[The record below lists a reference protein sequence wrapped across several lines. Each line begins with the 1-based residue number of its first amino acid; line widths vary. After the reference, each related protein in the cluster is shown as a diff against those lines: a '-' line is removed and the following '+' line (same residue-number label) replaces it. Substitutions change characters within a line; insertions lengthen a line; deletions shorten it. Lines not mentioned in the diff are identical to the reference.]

1 MTKKKRTWLWIVLAC
16 IGVCVIAM
24 FVIAGAGMYF
34 VTKHINISRAS
45 SSDALHSFDDARN
58 AFKDQQPLFILDNRE
73 RPREARPL
81 TELPNGEIKPENL
94 WILAWDPD
102 EEKLVKLSLPF
113 WLLRMGRKKMTVME
127 GGGFDLERLNIDWR
141 ELERIGPALV
151 FDLKSP
157 RGERVL
163 IWTR

>member
-1 MTKKKRTWLWIVLAC
+1 MSGKKRTWLWIILAC

-34 VTKHINISRAS
+34 VMKHINVAKSTSA
-45 SSDALHSFDDARN
+45 DALRSFDEARKV
-58 AFKDQQPLFILDNRE
+58 FKDQQPLFIIDSRE
-73 RPREARPL
+73 QPKLARPL
-81 TELPNGEIKPENL
+81 TDIPSSTTKAENL

-102 EEKLVKLSLPF
+102 EEKLVKLSLPM
-113 WLLRMGRKKMTVME
+113 WLVRMGKQKMDVTS

-141 ELERIGPALV
+141 ELDRIGPVLV
-151 FDLKSP
+151 FDLKSS